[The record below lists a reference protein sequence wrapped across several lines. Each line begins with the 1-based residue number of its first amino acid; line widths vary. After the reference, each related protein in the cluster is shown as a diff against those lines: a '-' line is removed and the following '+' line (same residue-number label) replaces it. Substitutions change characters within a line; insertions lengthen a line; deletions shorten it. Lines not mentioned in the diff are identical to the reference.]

1 MATPGSRRGAGA
13 LIERVGFEEPVAG
26 SDGGGGTL
34 DGFLERFSCRAAYV
48 HLRGGETVLAAR
60 LSGQHSQI
68 VRVRSSSDSRAVTTD
83 WRIVDR
89 RAGTVFNIR
98 DVTPTTDRA
107 YIDFLCQSGV
117 AT

>member
-1 MATPGSRRGAGA
+1 MAQKGAGA

-34 DGFLERFSCRAAYV
+34 DGFAERFTCRAGYI
-48 HLRGGETVLAAR
+48 HLRGGESVLAAR
-60 LSGQHSQI
+60 LAGQHSQI
-68 VRVRSSSDSRAVTTD
+68 IRVRSSSQSRAVTTD
-83 WRIVDR
+83 WRIVDK

-98 DVTPTTDRA
+98 DVSPTADRG
-107 YIDFLCQSGV
+107 YVVFLCQSGV